1 MALKLNGHLKVGG
14 REPNRTFI
22 HQDGRSSTIM
32 KFFFIKTFG
41 SSKLERIVIK
51 TLVDYFVN
59 SKWTVNFQIAGPFVF
74 CSKDRPTFYFWTSH

>member
-41 SSKLERIVIK
+41 
-51 TLVDYFVN
+51 TD
-59 SKWTVNFQIAGPFVF
+59 G
-74 CSKDRPTFYFWTSH
+74 H